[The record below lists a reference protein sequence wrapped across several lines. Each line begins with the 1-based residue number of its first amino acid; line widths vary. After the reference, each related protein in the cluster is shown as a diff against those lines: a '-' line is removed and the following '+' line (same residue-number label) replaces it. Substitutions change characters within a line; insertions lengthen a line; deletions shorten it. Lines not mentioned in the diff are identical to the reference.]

1 KRGIEVIERAIMP
14 DELKDATEIF
24 LTGTA
29 AEVTPVG
36 EIDDLKFTVGE
47 ISRWMMD
54 DYDKAVGKTPAE
66 DSDDAQ
72 SAAE

>member
-1 KRGIEVIERAIMP
+1 MP
-14 DELKDATEIF
+14 DELKDANEIF

-36 EIDDLKFTVGE
+36 EIDDLKFSVGE
-47 ISRWMMD
+47 ITQWMIE
-54 DYDKAVGKTPAE
+54 DYDKAVGKADT
-66 DSDDAQ
+66 DAQ